1 MTDEQIEHL
10 VTRII
15 QRLQPPV
22 LVMVTAAEG
31 YRQAIRRRLA
41 GCGQHLHLALEEG
54 ITDAAQWQ
62 TLGKIIPLA
71 AWHEALPSTPC
82 KALLVP
88 FLSYPLAADLVNG
101 TLTSP
106 VAMRLHDALLAGVPV
121 LALRY
126 HCDPLSE
133 LNQLHGAV
141 AHSPYAGHMQATLG
155 RLTAC
160 GVTLCTMNEMLE
172 KLASGKEAIA
182 EITGSRRYLT
192 ATDIMNNPTLA
203 SAPNA
208 LLTDA
213 AVDFIKEQK
222 RTLL

>member
-1 MTDEQIEHL
+1 MTDEPIEDL

-41 GCGQHLHLALEEG
+41 GCGQHLHLALEED

-62 TLGKIIPLA
+62 PLGKILPA
-71 AWHEALPSTPC
+71 TVWREALPSTPY
-82 KALLVP
+82 KALLLP

-101 TLTSP
+101 TLNSL
-106 VAMRLHDALLAGVPV
+106 VAMRLHEALIAGMPV
-121 LALRY
+121 MALRY
-126 HCDPLSE
+126 HCDALSE

-141 AHSPYAGHMQATLG
+141 ANSTYAKHMQATLI
-155 RLTAC
+155 RLTEC

-172 KLASGKEAIA
+172 RLAPDREAA
-182 EITGSRRYLT
+182 KEITGARRYVT
-192 ATDIMNNPTLA
+192 ATDIISNPALA
-203 SAPNA
+203 DVPNA

-213 AVDFIKEQK
+213 AIDFIKEQK
-222 RTLL
+222 RT